1 LSVLRPPARILGID
15 FSGAADAGR
24 RIWIAIARLSI
35 SPGTGSAVRVEALH
49 RAADLPGA
57 GPLREES
64 LPALRALL
72 LEQQPCVAGYDF
84 PAGLPR
90 ACLPPNT
97 DWTAFLRGFSR
108 DYPAAEVVRERCR
121 QVGGGRDLRRRTDR
135 ETRTP
140 FSPYNLRLFR
150 QTYYGIRDLLAP
162 LVLAHGATALP
173 MQAPR
178 PRGLWLLE
186 PCPAAL
192 LKRERLYRPYKGRH
206 PQRRAMRRTILRIL
220 EQRNG
225 LAFSFRRLRER
236 ALADPGG
243 DALDSVLAA
252 LAAARA
258 VSDPDRLLPVGQD
271 YRIEGCVYC

>member
-1 LSVLRPPARILGID
+1 MLRPPTRILGID

-24 RIWIAIARLSI
+24 RIWIAVARLSVD
-35 SPGTGSAVRVEALH
+35 PGRGLAVRVAGLC

-57 GPLREES
+57 GPQRELS

-72 LEQQPCVAGYDF
+72 LKQRPCVAGYDF

-97 DWTAFLRGFSR
+97 DWPAFLRGFTR
-108 DYPAAEVVRERCR
+108 EFPAAEVLRERCR
-121 QVGGGRDLRRRTDR
+121 QAGGGRDLRRRTDR

-150 QTYYGIRDLLAP
+150 QTYYGIRDVLAP
-162 LVLAHGATALP
+162 LVLVHGATALP

-186 PCPAAL
+186 TCPAAL

-206 PQRRAMRRTILRIL
+206 PRRRAMRRTILRVL
-220 EQRNG
+220 EQRCG
-225 LAFSFRRLRER
+225 LTFSSRGLRER
-236 ALADPGG
+236 ALTDPGG

-258 VSDPDRLLPVGQD
+258 ASNPDRLLPVGQD